1 MLKTIKA
8 SFFALVAMTIPAMA
22 FAQDAAEA
30 APDVSG
36 EDLNQFITM
45 MIEAAKGGEWSIF
58 VAALIMV
65 LVFLATKI
73 KFVDN
78 LLPAAAKPWVAAVAG
93 VLAAVAT
100 TVITTGDWVKALLSG
115 LVTGTAATGLWELIG
130 KRLLKKKPTEEPA
143 PAPEGD
149 A

>member
-1 MLKTIKA
+1 MLKTIKT
-8 SFFALVAMTIPAMA
+8 SFFALAAMLVPTLA
-22 FAQDAAEA
+22 FAQDAAEPA
-30 APDVSG
+30 ADVSMD
-36 EDLNQFITM
+36 ELNQFIQM
-45 MIEAAKGGEWSIF
+45 MITAAKGEEWSIF

-78 LLPAAAKPWVAAVAG
+78 LLPKAARPWVAAVAG

-100 TVITTGDWVKALLSG
+100 TVITTGDWLKAVLSG
-115 LVTGTAATGLWELIG
+115 LVTGTAATGLWELVG
-130 KRLLKKKPTEEPA
+130 KKLLKKKE